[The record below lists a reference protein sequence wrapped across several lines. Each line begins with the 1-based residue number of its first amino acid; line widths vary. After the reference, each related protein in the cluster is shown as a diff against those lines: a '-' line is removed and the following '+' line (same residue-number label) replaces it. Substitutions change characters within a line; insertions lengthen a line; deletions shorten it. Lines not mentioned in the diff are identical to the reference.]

1 MCFPKIFIEN
11 FQLPIR
17 FQFSVNFIAIMLS
30 CRLVVNIDSQ
40 REQASQIASE
50 GASQSVSEPA
60 SILADCFS
68 VFQFAVL
75 WKNDDWETFK
85 LMEAKTFKKHDV
97 LRTQGGWTETHSQ
110 FFLPF
115 SLLYTQN
122 IYTLI
127 PVNFLK
133 PQPSSTAFH
142 DTLQYQ
148 PLSQSPSL
156 S

>member
-1 MCFPKIFIEN
+1 
-11 FQLPIR
+11 
-17 FQFSVNFIAIMLS
+17 MLS
-30 CRLVVNIDSQ
+30 KNIHWEFSITNSFSIFSKFYCHHAIVPSSGLYSQ

-85 LMEAKTFKKHDV
+85 LMEAKTFKKHDG
-97 LRTQGGWTETHSQ
+97 LRTQGGWTETHSP
-110 FFLPF
+110 FFWPF